1 MSAIIISLS
10 LNKERGFIKHQ
21 VKDIELRENHGVVG
35 DGHAGPWHKQV
46 SLVGLESYKKMEK
59 EDHKEYPFGSFAENI
74 TTDGIVLYKL
84 EVGNKLKIGDVEL
97 EVSQIGKK
105 IHPTNFKTMLPK
117 EGIFA
122 IVCKGGVVKVGD
134 KIEVLI

>member
-1 MSAIIISLS
+1 MNGTIISLS
-10 LNKERGFIKHQ
+10 LNKERGFIKYQ
-21 VKDIELRENHGVVG
+21 VEEVTLKENHGVIG
-35 DGHAGPWHKQV
+35 DGHAGTWHKQV
-46 SLVGLESYKKMEK
+46 SLVGLESYKKMEA
-59 EDHKEYPFGSFAENI
+59 EDNKEYSYGSFAENI

-84 EVGNKLKIGDVEL
+84 EVGNKLIIGDIEL

-122 IVCKGGVVKVGD
+122 IVVKGGVIKVGD
-134 KIEVLI
+134 TVKVIK